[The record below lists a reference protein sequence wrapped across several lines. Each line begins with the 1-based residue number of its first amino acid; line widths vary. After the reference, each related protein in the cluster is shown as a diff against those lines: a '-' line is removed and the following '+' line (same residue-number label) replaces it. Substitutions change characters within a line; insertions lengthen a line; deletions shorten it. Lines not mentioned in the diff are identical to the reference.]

1 MENEI
6 SINQLRLLDISNI
19 KKLEKQVVGI
29 QDVIENMRERNKFM
43 ENIEQTKTGNFA
55 EDIVN
60 EI

>member
-6 SINQLRLLDISNI
+6 SINQLRLLDICNI
-19 KKLEKQVVGI
+19 NKLEKQVVGI
-29 QDVIENMRERNKFM
+29 NDVIENMRERNKFM
-43 ENIEQTKTGNFA
+43 EEEQTKTGNFA